1 MNSPVS
7 AMGTPR
13 VSVLM
18 TIYNAAP
25 FLGEGVASLVRQSFR
40 DWELVAVE
48 NGSTDESAAILR
60 GFLDPRIHAIWLP
73 SNIGRTAALR
83 QAFAE
88 AQGEYIAVLDADD
101 VAHCERLLK
110 QVSYL
115 DAHPDVVLLGTW
127 AYYIDAG
134 GKVIDEWSPP
144 TEPEAIL
151 NAMGSCNPIVHSS
164 CMYRAGA
171 ARDVGGYPPDKP
183 FAQDY
188 ALWLKLAG
196 RGGLAVLAEHLC
208 SFRVVSGSMTRAA
221 AHRVEVARDLLNAM
235 IEAGRQL
242 TLDRE
247 GRRRNREEIA
257 IARVR
262 YAAALARSR
271 RLLDGTAAACLAVVA
286 DPVSLF
292 NNRITRGFFSG

>member
-1 MNSPVS
+1 
-7 AMGTPR
+7 MGVPR

-25 FLGEGVASLVRQSFR
+25 FLAESVQSLIDQSFR
-40 DWELVAVE
+40 DWELVAIE
-48 NGSTDESAAILR
+48 NGSRDGSAAILR
-60 GFLDPRIHAIWLP
+60 GFREPRIHATWLAA
-73 SNIGRTAALR
+73 NIGRTAALR
-83 QAFAE
+83 QAFSQAR
-88 AQGEYIAVLDADD
+88 GEYIAVLDADD
-101 VAHCERLLK
+101 VAQRERLGK

-115 DAHPDVVLLGTW
+115 DAHPEVVLLGTW
-127 AYYIDAG
+127 ACYIDAG
-134 GKVIDEWSPP
+134 GAVIDQWSPP

-151 NAMGSCNPIVHSS
+151 NAMGNCNPIVHSS
-164 CMYRAGA
+164 SMYRADV
-171 ARDVGGYPPDKP
+171 AREVDGYPLDKP
-183 FAQDY
+183 YAQDY

-196 RGGLAVLAEHLC
+196 RGSLAVLAERLC
-208 SFRVVSGSMTRAA
+208 SFRVLPGGMTQAA
-221 AHRVEVARDLLNAM
+221 THRVEVARDLLNAT

-242 TLDRE
+242 TLGRE

-271 RLLDGTAAACLAVVA
+271 RMLDGAAAVCRAIA
-286 DPVSLF
+286 SDPVSLF